1 VALIELDLYAP
12 AELTPGRGT
21 RGRRPYGRLV
31 LVVVLLLAL
40 AGSAPAESVLWR
52 RTGLA
57 TITAPAGSY
66 QLVGGRL
73 YTFDSV
79 DTRLVTTAWSMDP
92 VRRLWSRTTGVLN
105 AQGDDV
111 LPSFGWF
118 AAPVG
123 GDHVLLQSQ
132 LTSTVVDARTGA
144 VRWTSPVPVTP
155 AAGGRVGLVYAQQF
169 RPGTEYDEATGAAG
183 PLYFGDDGVFHT
195 EPPLH
200 TTLRALDLRTGRP
213 LWQTGRAGSLVAAD
227 VRGKADQIVVV
238 APDWLGVLA
247 AGTGAVLRERR
258 LPGPAAR
265 ELSSGDIVG
274 DLVLLRHGSPG
285 DGGTVTAYSVSSL
298 APVWQQEEP
307 VGGSAAF
314 CADMLC
320 ESEDFGVAV
329 LDPATGH
336 PLWRTDRGASLVG
349 RGTSVLEV
357 GSGENRPVR
366 VRDAATG
373 AVQVDL
379 AGWTW
384 HASSPEDAPLVLGRL
399 DRDRTV
405 LGVLPPGRRAVQPL
419 GYSTTPVT
427 NCASDAGFVGCRIF
441 GGVEVWAYRW

>member
-12 AELTPGRGT
+12 AEPMPGRAP
-21 RGRRPYGRLV
+21 RGRHRYGGLA
-31 LVVVLLLAL
+31 LLVVLLLAL
-40 AGSAPAESVLWR
+40 AGSGPAKSVLWR

-57 TITAPAGSY
+57 QIGAPNGSY

-79 DTRLVTTAWSMDP
+79 GTRLVTTAWSMDP
-92 VRRLWSRTTGVLN
+92 LRRLWSRTTRIPDAPSDGVLP
-105 AQGDDV
+105 G
-111 LPSFGWF
+111 FGWF
-118 AAPVG
+118 AAPAG
-123 GDHVLLQSQ
+123 SDQVLLQSQ
-132 LTSTVVDARTGA
+132 LSSTVVDARTGT

-155 AAGGRVGLVYAQQF
+155 TAGGRVGLVYEQQF
-169 RPGTEYDEATGAAG
+169 RPGTEYDQATGAAG
-183 PLYFGDDGVFHT
+183 PLYFADDGVFHT

-200 TTLRALDLRTGRP
+200 TTLYALDLRTGRQ
-213 LWQTGRAGSLVAAD
+213 LWQTVRAGPLVAAD
-227 VRGKADQIVVV
+227 VRGVADQIVVV
-238 APDWLGVLA
+238 ASDWLGVLA
-247 AGTGAVLRERR
+247 ARTGAVLRERR
-258 LPGPAAR
+258 LPAPAAR

-298 APVWQQEEP
+298 APVWQQQEP
-307 VGGSAAF
+307 VDGSAAF

-329 LDPATGH
+329 LDPATGN
-336 PLWRTDRGASLVG
+336 PRWRTDRGASLVG

-357 GSGENRPVR
+357 GNGENRPVR

-379 AGWTW
+379 AGWSW
-384 HASSPEDAPLVLGRL
+384 YASSPEEAPLMLGRL

-405 LGVLPPGRRAVQPL
+405 FGVLTPGRRAVQPL

-427 NCASDAGFVGCRIF
+427 NCASDERFVGCRVL
-441 GGVEVWAYRW
+441 GGVEVWAYQW